1 MNNHSF
7 AFDTVKAAYQDWKM
21 MTEDVVKSLVP
32 YSITQAECDEILG
45 TNQQPTA
52 NQNENTQ
59 APNPAT
65 N

>member
-45 TNQQPTA
+45 INQKPAA

-59 APNPAT
+59 APSPAT